1 MSLLATLDGFFADR
15 APIQPGD
22 GIVVAFSGG
31 PDSSALLGALA
42 RWRRGRRLA
51 LTAAHLDHG
60 LDPGSAARARAAA
73 GIARV
78 LGVSLV
84 TARCAVPAL
93 RRDGE
98 SLEAAARRLRY
109 RFLETVRREH
119 GARYVATAHHRDD
132 QAETLALRLLQ
143 GTGLGGLAGI
153 SPRREALIRPL
164 LSVGRAQLATWN
176 ELQGIEPVDDPT
188 NRDPRRPRNLVRHHV
203 LPALEKTS
211 FQTGARLARLAAAA
225 AAARSAVDRQLLTAL
240 APSGEAGG
248 IAIERR
254 RLELLPAPLLQPALA
269 LLHRLAGAEHPP
281 TVGGRSELA
290 RQLERGGKVG
300 CHTGGG
306 WLLASSDD
314 RILLRRS
321 TPSATAPFA
330 YTLDVPGEVELPAG
344 IGALRLSRQPVES
357 WMFRPSSWRA
367 GLSLALDAGDRITVR
382 SRRPGDRIRPFGCS
396 YHRRLKDV
404 LIDRKVPRRER
415 DRLPLLCVGSRV
427 VWVPGVT
434 VAEECRL
441 PPGGRAWVAEWERP

>member
-15 APIQPGD
+15 APIEPGD

-42 RWRRGRRLA
+42 RWRRGRRLT

-60 LDPGSAARARAAA
+60 LDPGSAARAHAAA
-73 GIARV
+73 GIAAA
-78 LGVSLV
+78 LGVPFA
-84 TARCAVPAL
+84 TARQAVPGL
-93 RRDGE
+93 RRGGE

-109 RFLETVRREH
+109 RFLEEVRRQQ

-132 QAETLALRLLQ
+132 QAETVVVRLLQ
-143 GTGLGGLAGI
+143 GTGLGGLAAI
-153 SPRREALIRPL
+153 APRRGTLIRPL
-164 LSVGRAQLATWN
+164 LSVGREELAAWI
-176 ELQGIEPVDDPT
+176 ERHGIEPVDDPT
-188 NRDPRRPRNLVRHHV
+188 NGDLRRPRNLVRRHV
-203 LPALEKTS
+203 LPTLEKAPA
-211 FQTGARLARLAAAA
+211 QTATGLAGLATAA
-225 AAARSAVDRQLLTAL
+225 AAARSAIDRRLATVL
-240 APSGEAGG
+240 APRVTGG
-248 IAIERR
+248 SIAIERR
-254 RLELLPAPLLQPALA
+254 RLELLPEPLLQPALA

-281 TVGGRSELA
+281 TTGGRSELA
-290 RQLERGGKVG
+290 RQLDRGGTVG

-321 TPSATAPFA
+321 TPSVTAPFA

-382 SRRPGDRIRPFGCS
+382 SRRPGDRIRPLGCS
-396 YHRRLKDV
+396 YDRRLKNV

-415 DRLPLLCVGSRV
+415 DRLPLLCVGRRV

-441 PPGGRAWVAEWERP
+441 TPGGRAWVAEWER